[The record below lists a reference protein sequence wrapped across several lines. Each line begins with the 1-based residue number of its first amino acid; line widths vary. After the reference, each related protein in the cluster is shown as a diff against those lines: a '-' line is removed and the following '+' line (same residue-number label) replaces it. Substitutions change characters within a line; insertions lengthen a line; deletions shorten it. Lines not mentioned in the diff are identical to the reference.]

1 MSPAMADF
9 KSSFVAACALSVLAA
24 GCATMA
30 DPFVWVDEL
39 PQDALVAQPYA
50 IRGNDQLQVTVFKQ
64 ESLSGEVLVR
74 SDGQITLPLIGDVP
88 VVGLTPPK
96 AAEEIARRLASTG
109 YIDKPSV
116 SVAVVETRPP
126 AFAVLGEVSQPG
138 NFQLLPGTTVLDGLA
153 LAGGLS
159 EFANHQ
165 RVFVIRRNGPDGKP
179 QRVRFDYDRLSRLDG
194 KAIVFTMADGDVIV
208 VE

>member
-1 MSPAMADF
+1 MIGR
-9 KSSFVAACALSVLAA
+9 SSFSVVMGLLCVT

-30 DPFVWVDEL
+30 DPFVWVDDL
-39 PQDALVAQPYA
+39 PADALAAQPYS

-64 ESLSGEVLVR
+64 ESLSGSVLVR
-74 SDGQITLPLIGDVP
+74 VDGQITLPLIGDVP
-88 VVGLTPPK
+88 VVGMTPPK
-96 AAEEIARRLASTG
+96 AAEEISRRLASTG

-116 SVAVVETRPP
+116 SVAVVQTRSPT
-126 AFAVLGEVSQPG
+126 FAVLGEVSQPG
-138 NFQLLPGTTVLDGLA
+138 NFELLPGTTVLDGLA

-165 RVFVIRRNGPDGKP
+165 RVFVVRRNGPEGKP

-194 KAIVFTMADGDVIV
+194 KAIVFSVADGDVIV